1 VALGTAG
8 RYNSALLMALA
19 SGTKLGPYETQA
31 LLGAGGMGEVYR
43 ALDTRLGREVA
54 IKVLAQHLSAQPEL
68 KERFDREARAI
79 SSLNHPRICT
89 LHDIGH
95 QNGVDFLVMEYLEG
109 ESLADRLKKGVPP
122 LKETLKI
129 GMEVCEALEVAHR
142 AGIIHRDLKPA
153 NIMLTRSGAKLMDF
167 GLAKA
172 AAGLGREST
181 NALLLSSAKTLD
193 GGSRL
198 SPLTTAGAVLG
209 TIQYMSPEQIEGKPA
224 DQRSDLFALGAVL
237 YEMATGKRPFDGK
250 SQISVANAILEKTP
264 EPISVIQPVTPPA
277 FQRVVSTCLEKNPDD
292 RFQSARDVRLELN
305 WVSDTGAQLATNGA
319 VPAAHKVP
327 NILAWGVALIFALV
341 AAGLFLLGNR
351 EKPQPRFTNVTFR
364 EGALQAARFSHDG
377 QTIVYSGEWEN
388 QPPQVAV
395 ARVGSPESRSLGIPS
410 STIASVSASD
420 ELAVFLGCEQVF
432 LIDCRGTLAT
442 MSLAGGAPRSL
453 SEHVAY
459 ADWDPGG
466 KQLAIS
472 VFSGEGA
479 RLEFPPGHV
488 LCQQN
493 SGWFGHPRFS
503 PDGSLIAFEN
513 HPVNGNDEGAL
524 ELVDLS
530 GKRTVLVPDDVSLEG
545 IAWSPNGKEVWYAG
559 TSNGGWAD
567 TIFAVSLSGKK
578 RNILTMPYLR
588 LHDIAKDGRVLL
600 SHESW
605 RRQLKGFFP
614 GDKIE
619 HPYSWLDD
627 TEATGISDD
636 GHSISFT
643 EGGETYYLE
652 NDYMAYYRATNG
664 SPAVLLGAGTAAISP
679 DGKWL
684 LSTSSKSH
692 KLQLQPLGP
701 GKSRELPTPG
711 LQNFDHPNWSG
722 DGRRIAYEA
731 QTDQNDWNVY
741 EQKIDGGPPGLVKAF
756 ARNVF
761 PHLSHDGELLA
772 LHEEQGG
779 ISLHR
784 AGNPQPIAM
793 KGVLESEYPVCFLT
807 GGRSLLV
814 GMTSGNE
821 LVLTLV
827 DLASGRRESWKS
839 VPIEV
844 QTGGEQLAFT
854 VTPDLKYYTYSSPRY
869 TSDLFIVDNLH

>member
-1 VALGTAG
+1 MR

-43 ALDTRLGREVA
+43 ARDTRLGREVA
-54 IKVLAQHLSAQPEL
+54 IKILAQHLSAQPEL

-89 LHDIGH
+89 LYDIGH
-95 QNGVDFLVMEYLEG
+95 QNGLDFLVMEYLDG
-109 ESLADRLKKGVPP
+109 ESLAVRLQKGPLP
-122 LKETLKI
+122 LKETLRI

-167 GLAKA
+167 GLAKS
-172 AAGLGREST
+172 AAGTNGGSP
-181 NALLLSSAKTLD
+181 NALLLSSAKTVD
-193 GGSRL
+193 AGSPI

-209 TIQYMSPEQIEGKPA
+209 TIQYMSPEQIEGQPA

-277 FQRVVSTCLEKNPDD
+277 FERVVNTCLEKSPDD
-292 RFQSARDVRLELN
+292 RFQSARDVRLELS
-305 WVSDTGAQLATNGA
+305 WVSDTAVQRVTQDA
-319 VPAAHKVP
+319 VPAAHKVS
-327 NILAWGVALIFALV
+327 NILGWGVALIFALV
-341 AAGLFLLGNR
+341 AVGLFLLGNR

-364 EGALQAARFSHDG
+364 DGALQAARFSHDG

-388 QPPQVAV
+388 QPPQVSV
-395 ARVGSPESRSLGIPS
+395 ARVGSPESRLLGIS
-410 STIASVSASD
+410 SATVASVSASD
-420 ELAVFLGCEQVF
+420 DLAVLLGCEQVF
-432 LIDCRGTLAT
+432 LIDCKGTLAT

-453 SEHVAY
+453 AEHVAY
-459 ADWDPGG
+459 ADWDPDG

-488 LCQQN
+488 LCQQKA
-493 SGWFGHPRFS
+493 GWFGHPRFS
-503 PDGSLIAFEN
+503 PDGSRIAFEN
-513 HPVNGNDEGAL
+513 HPISGNDEGAL
-524 ELVDLS
+524 ETVDLS
-530 GKRTVLVPDDVSLEG
+530 GKRAVLVPDDVSLEG
-545 IAWSPNGKEVWYAG
+545 VAWSPDGKEVWYAG

-578 RNILTMPYLR
+578 RTVLTMPYVR

-614 GDKIE
+614 GDKVE
-619 HPYSWLDD
+619 QPYSWLDD

-636 GHSISFT
+636 GRWISFA

-684 LSTSSKSH
+684 LSTSTKSH

-711 LQNFDHPNWSG
+711 LKNFDHQGWSG
-722 DGRRIAYEA
+722 DGRQIVYEA

-741 EQKIDGGPPGLVKAF
+741 QQRIDGGPPALVKAG

-772 LHEEQGG
+772 LREEQGG
-779 ISLHR
+779 ISLYR
-784 AGNPQPIAM
+784 AGNPQPVSM
-793 KGVLESEYPVCFLT
+793 KGVLESEYPVLFLT
-807 GGRSLLV
+807 DGRTLLV
-814 GMTSGNE
+814 GATSGNE
-821 LVLTLV
+821 LELTLV
-827 DLASGRRESWKS
+827 DLANGHRESWKS

-844 QTGGEQLAFT
+844 QTGGQQLAFT

-869 TSDLFIVDNLH
+869 TSDLFIVENLH

>member
-1 VALGTAG
+1 
-8 RYNSALLMALA
+8 MALA

-43 ALDTRLGREVA
+43 ARDTRLGREVA
-54 IKVLAQHLSAQPEL
+54 IKILAQHLSAQPEL

-89 LHDIGH
+89 LHGIGH

-109 ESLADRLKKGVPP
+109 ESLADRLKKGPLP

-142 AGIIHRDLKPA
+142 AGITHRDLKPA

-172 AAGLGREST
+172 AGLDGGST
-181 NALLLSSAKTLD
+181 NALLLSTAKTMD
-193 GGSRL
+193 GGSPL
-198 SPLTTAGAVLG
+198 SPLTTAGAVIG

-237 YEMATGKRPFDGK
+237 YELATGKRPFDGK
-250 SQISVANAILEKTP
+250 SQISLANAILEKTP
-264 EPISVIQPVTPPA
+264 EPISVFQPVTPPA
-277 FQRVVSTCLEKNPDD
+277 FERVVSTCLEKNPDD

-305 WVSDTGAQLATNGA
+305 WISDTAVQLAAHDPVT
-319 VPAAHKVP
+319 AAHKVP
-327 NILAWGVALIFALV
+327 NILAWGIALILALV
-341 AAGLFLLGNR
+341 AAGLFFLGNR
-351 EKPQPRFTNVTFR
+351 EKPQPRFTNVTYR
-364 EGALQAARFSHDG
+364 EGTLQAARFSHDG
-377 QTIVYSGEWEN
+377 QTIVYSGEWED

-410 STIASVSASD
+410 ATIASVSVSD
-420 ELAVFLGCEQVF
+420 DLAVLLGCEQVF
-432 LIDCRGTLAT
+432 LFDCKGTLAT
-442 MSLAGGAPRSL
+442 VSLAGGAPRSL
-453 SEHVAY
+453 AEHVAF
-459 ADWDPGG
+459 ADWDPDG

-493 SGWFGHPRFS
+493 AGWFGHPRFS
-503 PDGSLIAFEN
+503 PDGSRIAFEN
-513 HPVNGNDEGAL
+513 HPINGNDSGAL

-545 IAWSPNGKEVWYAG
+545 VAWRPDGKEIWYAG
-559 TSNGGWAD
+559 ASNGGWAD

-578 RNILTMPYLR
+578 RSVLTMPYLR

-627 TEATGISDD
+627 TKATGISDD
-636 GHSISFT
+636 GRSITFT
-643 EGGETYYLE
+643 EAGDTYYLE
-652 NDYMAYYRATNG
+652 NDFMAYYRATDG

-684 LSTSSKSH
+684 LSTNSKSH
-692 KLQLQPLGP
+692 KLQLQPIGP
-701 GKSRELPTPG
+701 GESRELPTPG
-711 LQNFDHPNWSG
+711 LKNFDHQGWSG
-722 DGRRIAYEA
+722 DGRQVVYEA
-731 QTDQNDWNVY
+731 QTNQNDWNVY
-741 EQKIDGGPPGLVKAF
+741 EQRIDGGPPGLVKAG

-779 ISLHR
+779 ISLYR
-784 AGNPQPIAM
+784 AGNPQPVAM
-793 KGVLESEYPVCFLT
+793 KGVLESEYPVCFPT

-814 GMTSGNE
+814 GATSGHE

-827 DLASGRRESWKS
+827 DLASGHRESWKS

-844 QTGGEQLAFT
+844 QTIGQQFAFN

>member
-1 VALGTAG
+1 
-8 RYNSALLMALA
+8 MALA
-19 SGTKLGPYETQA
+19 SGTNLGPCETQA

-43 ALDTRLGREVA
+43 ARDTRLGREVA
-54 IKVLAQHLSAQPEL
+54 IKILAQHLSAQPEL

-79 SSLNHPRICT
+79 SSLNHPRICA
-89 LHDIGH
+89 LYDIGH
-95 QNGVDFLVMEYLEG
+95 QNGVDFLVMEYLDG
-109 ESLADRLKKGVPP
+109 ESLAVRLQKGPLP

-142 AGIIHRDLKPA
+142 AGITHRDLKPA

-167 GLAKA
+167 GLAKS
-172 AAGLGREST
+172 AAGADGGKP
-181 NALLLSSAKTLD
+181 NALLLSSAKTVD
-193 GGSRL
+193 AGSPL

-209 TIQYMSPEQIEGKPA
+209 TIQYMSPEQIEGQPA

-264 EPISVIQPVTPPA
+264 EPISVTQPVTPPA
-277 FQRVVSTCLEKNPDD
+277 FERVVSTCLEKNPDD
-292 RFQSARDVRLELN
+292 RFQSARDVRLELS
-305 WVSDTGAQLATNGA
+305 WVSDTAAQLAPHDV
-319 VPAAHKVP
+319 VPATQKFR
-327 NILAWGVALIFALV
+327 NILGWRVALIFALV
-341 AAGLFLLGNR
+341 AAGLFFLGNR
-351 EKPQPRFTNVTFR
+351 AKLQPRFTNVTFR

-395 ARVGSPESRSLGIPS
+395 ARVGSPESRSLDIPWA
-410 STIASVSASD
+410 TIASVSASD
-420 ELAVFLGCEQVF
+420 VLAVLLGCEQVF
-432 LIDCRGTLAT
+432 LIDCKGTLAT

-453 SEHVAY
+453 AEHVAY
-459 ADWDPGG
+459 ADWDPDG

-472 VFSGEGA
+472 VFSSEGA

-488 LCQQN
+488 LFQQN
-493 SGWFGHPRFS
+493 AGWFGHPRFS
-503 PDGSLIAFEN
+503 PDGSRIAFEN
-513 HPVNGNDEGAL
+513 HPISGNDEGAL
-524 ELVDLS
+524 ETVDLS

-545 IAWSPNGKEVWYAG
+545 IAWSPDGKEVWYAG

-567 TIFAVSLSGKK
+567 TIYAVSLSGRK
-578 RNILTMPYLR
+578 RTVLTMPYVR

-614 GDKIE
+614 GDKTE
-619 HPYSWLDD
+619 RPYSWLDD

-636 GHSISFT
+636 GRWISFA

-684 LSTSSKSH
+684 LSTNSKSH

-701 GKSRELPTPG
+701 GQPRELPTPG
-711 LQNFDHPNWSG
+711 LKNFDHQGWSG
-722 DGRRIAYEA
+722 DGRQIVYEA

-741 EQKIDGGPPGLVKAF
+741 QQRIDGGPPALVKAG
-756 ARNVF
+756 ARNVS

-772 LHEEQGG
+772 LREEQGG
-779 ISLHR
+779 ISLYR
-784 AGNPQPIAM
+784 AGNPHPVSM
-793 KGVLESEYPVCFLT
+793 KGVLESEYPVLFLT
-807 GGRSLLV
+807 DGRSLLV
-814 GMTSGNE
+814 GATSGNE
-821 LVLTLV
+821 LELTLV
-827 DLASGRRESWKS
+827 DLTSGHRESWKS
-839 VPIEV
+839 FPIDV
-844 QTGGEQLAFT
+844 QTGGEQFAFT
-854 VTPDLKYYTYSSPRY
+854 ATPDLKYYTYSSPRY
-869 TSDLFIVDNLH
+869 TSDLFIVENLH